1 MKTEFDSKLE
11 LNKEEVRRH
20 GREGDD
26 KVKPSLNTSII
37 FFVAVVVDVIV

>member
-26 KVKPSLNTSII
+26 KVRPFVNNSIRLCMH
-37 FFVAVVVDVIV
+37 